1 VELAPAGDSQSS
13 GGVDLSGLRVFRVM
27 RPLKT
32 ITSIKGLKV
41 LVMAILSAIPLLKDT
56 VIILLFFFIIFA
68 IGGTQLMAGSLKNR
82 CIGISTGD
90 FHPDDIICGSNKS
103 ICPGGFFCGK
113 ANSNPNYGVT
123 SFDNLL
129 YSMLVVFQS
138 VTLEGWSD
146 IQRDMQRAYMY
157 QIPLYFLPLV
167 FIGAFFL
174 LNLTLAVIN
183 AKFTEAHHKQQDQ
196 DAANQMAMSRIDNE
210 KDGAEN

>member
-1 VELAPAGDSQSS
+1 M
-13 GGVDLSGLRVFRVM
+13 SGLRVFRVM

-82 CIGISTGD
+82 CVGIQTGD
-90 FHPDDIICGSNKS
+90 PHPDDIICGSNKS
-103 ICPGGFFCGK
+103 ICPGGYFCGK
-113 ANSNPNYGVT
+113 ANDNPNYGVT
-123 SFDNLL
+123 SFDNIL

-146 IQRDMQRAYMY
+146 I
-157 QIPLYFLPLV
+157 
-167 FIGAFFL
+167 
-174 LNLTLAVIN
+174 
-183 AKFTEAHHKQQDQ
+183 
-196 DAANQMAMSRIDNE
+196 
-210 KDGAEN
+210 